1 MEISKEGNSW
11 CMLDKKIVEYDEL
24 LGIKIKEKRKEMLD
38 RAMEYG
44 LESDETLNVS
54 QELDLLINQSL
65 QKQIKYRMM

>member
-1 MEISKEGNSW
+1 
-11 CMLDKKIVEYDEL
+11 MLDKKIVEYDEL